1 MITFLL
7 GVSVAIN
14 IVFVIASFAL
24 YKSYKMKQFLN
35 NTTRK
40 DMEVWDF

>member
-1 MITFLL
+1 MIMFLL

-14 IVFVIASFAL
+14 IVFIITSFVL
-24 YKSYKMKQFLN
+24 YKSHKMKQFIK

>member
-14 IVFVIASFAL
+14 IVFIIISFIL
-24 YKSYKMKQFLN
+24 YKSHKRKQFLK